1 MLYNVCVRLC
11 IKGDK
16 QLYIDDAD
24 VKLLLE
30 TNRDEIGHSYSIV
43 EGLEMIVSG
52 IMFIISNA
60 FTDYNIKI
68 IPNNIIKTICIM
80 IGIGCFVRGGY
91 LIVKNIKCNNY
102 NHHDLYNDLKK
113 LDKITHPFSI
123 VAIKD
128 TFNKYPNRFLLYY
141 DARWDCDFFFS
152 FRTVDN
158 NNTENI
164 IKKLSAELQ
173 LDEQYIKVD
182 YKTQEIQSK
191 FSESDKIQKTYEHK
205 LYCAEISHF
214 SKQHKQDSFEING
227 KKFKWMTIEQME
239 QDEKKKKKNLDVVDL
254 VKIYS

>member
-1 MLYNVCVRLC
+1 MLYNICVRISL
-11 IKGDK
+11 KGEK
-16 QLYIDDAD
+16 QMYIDDTEA
-24 VKLLLE
+24 KLLLE
-30 TNRDEIGHSYSIV
+30 TNRDNIGCSNRENI
-43 EGLEMIVSG
+43 EMLISG
-52 IMFIISNA
+52 IMFIVSNVFA
-60 FTDYNIKI
+60 DYNIKHIPDIAIKI
-68 IPNNIIKTICIM
+68 ICAIV
-80 IGIGCFVRGGY
+80 GGYSVLRGGY
-91 LIVKNIKCNNY
+91 LLMNNIKSNY

-239 QDEKKKKKNLDVVDL
+239 QDENIKKKNLDVVDL